1 VTVVAVLPTHRRRGL
16 LRRLMEAQLRD
27 VRERE
32 EPVAALWASEETIYG
47 RFGYGLASLGYLLTV
62 DRRAVRIR
70 PELPKTAVARFVDPD
85 EALRVFP
92 RVWDRLRARRVGF
105 VSRSAAWWETRVLDD
120 SPDRRRGAGVLN
132 RVLLERGGRPVGY
145 ALYRIAQEG
154 TSQRDWLK
162 TVRVVEAI
170 ALDDAAS
177 ADLWRILLEIDW
189 IDRVTARNLPLDHPL
204 LLQAD
209 RVNKLGV
216 DLVDGLWTRVVDVP
230 RTLGHLASGLDGRV
244 TIEVTTDPLFPD
256 NVGRWTI
263 EDGRVRRASR
273 RPDVVLDAEGLGA
286 ALLGGFPLARL
297 TAAGRAVEGVRGGLA
312 RADALFRADAAPWC
326 PEIF

>member
-1 VTVVAVLPTHRRRGL
+1 
-16 LRRLMEAQLRD
+16 
-27 VRERE
+27 
-32 EPVAALWASEETIYG
+32 
-47 RFGYGLASLGYLLTV
+47 
-62 DRRAVRIR
+62 VRIR
-70 PELPKTAVARFVDPD
+70 PELPKTAVARFVDSD
-85 EALRVFP
+85 EAHRVFP